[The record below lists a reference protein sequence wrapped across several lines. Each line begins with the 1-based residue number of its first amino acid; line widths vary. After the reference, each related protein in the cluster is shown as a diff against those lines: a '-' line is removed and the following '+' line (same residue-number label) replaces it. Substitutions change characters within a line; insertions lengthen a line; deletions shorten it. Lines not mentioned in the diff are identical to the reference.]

1 MLRIVAGE
9 RPSAC
14 FFATWREPTG
24 SAVTVY
30 SNSRAWST
38 CRSRSFS
45 SLSLMDSYECV
56 SGWTAASAPE
66 PLPMAN
72 I

>member
-1 MLRIVAGE
+1 MVLRIVAGE

-14 FFATWREPTG
+14 FLASWRDPTG

-45 SLSLMDSYECV
+45 SLPLMDS
-56 SGWTAASAPE
+56 P
-66 PLPMAN
+66 
-72 I
+72 